1 MPQDGHHG
9 IPKNDFCKGKDRIET
24 GAPPAQQ
31 ERATPLMPGDTQAST
46 VIVSKCDRQREQK
59 KERKKKRKSRTPR
72 IFLVRFSALR
82 SRRNQKQ
89 KKNEKKREGYISDP
103 PTQKTLIDLST
114 QDPVINLT
122 TQ

>member
-59 KERKKKRKSRTPR
+59 KERKKKEKKSYPSN
-72 IFLVRFSALR
+72 FFGAFQCVAF
-82 SRRNQKQ
+82 Q
-89 KKNEKKREGYISDP
+89 KKPKTKKKRKKKGRIYFR
-103 PTQKTLIDLST
+103 PTNTENVD
-114 QDPVINLT
+114 
-122 TQ
+122 